1 MQSKLVLFS
10 GPRCEYSAYVR
21 SVLRALSLP
30 FTEKVISDETN
41 ATELIRRGGKRQT
54 PYFVD
59 ESKGV
64 AMYESDDIVEYL
76 KKNYGAE
83 TPLTLEKPSTSNVC
97 VPHDFLS

>member
-1 MQSKLVLFS
+1 MPKLILFS

-21 SVLRALSLP
+21 SVLLALSLP

-41 ATELIRRGGKRQT
+41 AAELIRRGGKRQT

-64 AMYESDDIVEYL
+64 AMYESGDIVEYL
-76 KKNYGAE
+76 KKNYGDGTAI
-83 TPLTLEKPSTSNVC
+83 TMEKPPTSNIC
-97 VPHDFLS
+97 VPQDFLT

>member
-21 SVLRALSLP
+21 SALRALSLP
-30 FTEKVISDETN
+30 FTEKVISDDTN
-41 ATELIRRGGKRQT
+41 AAELIRRGGKRQT

-83 TPLTLEKPSTSNVC
+83 TPLTLEKPLTSNVC